1 MHCVVT
7 LYEFYEPSQV
17 YINVLVQPT
26 KALFSPVAEG
36 CRALFPLSSSFP
48 GFKDHIACDIITL
61 MLFHFISLLIFHEF
75 HTSMDIPKDYF
86 LAWTCLYYY
95 LISFFSSVSVP
106 AVILY
111 KLTFKLFRYGL
122 LRLCF
127 VTGWEQLDWVD
138 LSYFVRVDL
147 TDTIHQIKFRYE
159 CNFLLLVKF
168 LTFFSLLQWVAI
180 YMQSILQSSLGNS
193 TRVILWTLPEKEKY
207 LKLVWLKQRQKFT
220 LV

>member
-1 MHCVVT
+1 MPFLVALFVFDICKYMHCVVI

-122 LRLCF
+122 LRLCL
-127 VTGWEQLDWVD
+127 VTGNPALFGYGMRTTG
-138 LSYFVRVDL
+138 LSGFV
-147 TDTIHQIKFRYE
+147 IF
-159 CNFLLLVKF
+159 C
-168 LTFFSLLQWVAI
+168 
-180 YMQSILQSSLGNS
+180 SS
-193 TRVILWTLPEKEKY
+193 
-207 LKLVWLKQRQKFT
+207 
-220 LV
+220 